1 MNGHYSH
8 FPASSDP
15 PSSSFPEATSN
26 FTLNVRSPTQ
36 TFPLDMEVQKPDIR
50 QTSFVNENGSIV
62 ALQTGSDNPNDAAP
76 SEGSTFVTIAKAALS
91 PESITQADASGA
103 LVQTTYS
110 SPSVCVSSAPGVPA
124 QMQETTTVMIPTD
137 LPEGCSLLLGEDN
150 SQYVT
155 VPQDGQTY
163 AIPIAEFQAMQ
174 QGRTLTFQGM
184 DSQTI
189 VMQAPNTAL
198 VQNNGSVATT
208 QNLQA
213 LAANTNNHPDAQ
225 QNAPQDKIVE
235 SHVVKTIQTSTSQP
249 PAKWGMAAGQ
259 QDPLR
264 PSFTKA
270 LTPKIPTERKF
281 KPIKVDNWGIFLLS
295 RLQSYF
301 QKKEFCDLTIRFPT
315 RNAQI
320 KVHRLMVNAC
330 TDFFLQLEQESKSN
344 PAHEPNII
352 DMPTNFTPETVAPII
367 KFMYTGRL
375 EFKPGSFEKLREAA
389 ASLQMFVLTK
399 LMDAQ
404 LNSPIT
410 SQDEPS
416 LMKNGSRRKRKRN
429 VGSNDD
435 DPVRQ
440 MKKIKKIEKKYTDQE
455 KRNKAHQRI
464 STTAQVKIEPGT
476 LPGKKLPIWKKREFT
491 VTSNELPSSQPSVHS
506 LPHKSSA
513 SSINHVT
520 ANVSSD
526 VHIPVTAEEV
536 AASPSD
542 NNSSENKIKMTEA
555 SKGSASRAASATN
568 EKQTKNLQSSNSSIN
583 NVDSIPVTHSISSP
597 AKAYG
602 KDQPVKGIPKKLRE
616 INEDLTFEKIRRT
629 GTRKIPTPSTTDAA
643 DGEKTSASNKEGI
656 EEDMKEFIE
665 EQKKRLAQA
674 GGINEDDE
682 DDDYYDNDAELG
694 YDDYNDAEDQTGID
708 DKNDSLEE
716 QEMSSETVSP
726 GRPILKSAAEN
737 LSPEIQS
744 APRKS
749 VRFSLRPGSIPV
761 PKGIDSSEAGTS
773 SKSTKQTPPTERA
786 SKRNLVEIKSPDQSV
801 RPKRGSSIVD
811 NPTSSKASLPGDKD
825 KLDETVD
832 EFAKA
837 VEEEQEL
844 EAENDDGDQIN
855 APNEIHSEAR
865 KEKFHKSKENLVSS
879 SSPRK
884 DTRRPTNSNRIEV
897 ANKVSSNADQKTDM
911 VSEILRKFPNILKD
925 NKQVKIKVMAKDSDG
940 KPKMQI
946 ITLKSQGAVN
956 STSLAAVAAARS
968 KIKPNTSNII
978 DKTLDSTDTPQ
989 SLALEK
995 QNGPSNSG
1003 ITCKPE
1009 TMETPVEGNLLTG
1022 ALGLR
1027 AIPKVKYTGKRGR
1040 PKKVQPGEVDPHAD
1054 VRKEIEQRLQK
1065 AAGIGQT
1072 LVIESTGFD
1081 TLEEQGLT
1089 PTKTSSNNLSS
1100 GESTMP
1106 QRLTDPSSEAEALSH
1121 VASGIATSLGL
1132 AANSTSEQNTNE
1144 QVINNHSSGQLM
1156 TSRNESGSG
1165 PLADLEHFEGGQPQI
1180 SNTGDVTYQVI
1191 SENHIKTN
1199 VSQITKNNASKQEPN
1214 ASKVK
1219 GLEMDWEDDEEA
1231 NDN

>member
-1 MNGHYSH
+1 
-8 FPASSDP
+8 
-15 PSSSFPEATSN
+15 
-26 FTLNVRSPTQ
+26 
-36 TFPLDMEVQKPDIR
+36 MEVQKPDIR

-62 ALQTGSDNPNDAAP
+62 ALQTGSDNPNNAAP
-76 SEGSTFVTIAKAALS
+76 SEGSTFVTIANAALS
-91 PESITQADASGA
+91 PESTTQADASGA

-110 SPSVCVSSAPGVPA
+110 SPSACVSSAPGVPA

-213 LAANTNNHPDAQ
+213 VAANTNNHPEAQ

-249 PAKWGMAAGQ
+249 PAKWGMAVGQ

-270 LTPKIPTERKF
+270 LTPKITTERKF

-330 TDFFLQLEQESKSN
+330 TDFFLQLEQESKSS
-344 PAHEPNII
+344 PTHEPNII

-410 SQDEPS
+410 TQDEPS

-491 VTSNELPSSQPSVHS
+491 VTSSELPSSQPSVSS
-506 LPHKSSA
+506 LPSKSSA
-513 SSINHVT
+513 SVINHVT

-542 NNSSENKIKMTEA
+542 NNSPCNSSDNKVKMTEA
-555 SKGSASRAASATN
+555 SQSSANRAASATN
-568 EKQTKNLQSSNSSIN
+568 DKQSKNLQSSNSSIN

-643 DGEKTSASNKEGI
+643 DGEKTSTSNKEGI

-674 GGINEDDE
+674 GGINEDE

-716 QEMSSETVSP
+716 QEMLSDTVSP

-737 LSPEIQS
+737 LSPAIQS

-761 PKGIDSSEAGTS
+761 PKGIDSSEAVTS
-773 SKSTKQTPPTERA
+773 PKSTKQTSPTERA
-786 SKRNLVEIKSPDQSV
+786 SRRNLVEIKSPDKTV

-811 NPTSSKASLPGDKD
+811 NSISSKGSLPGDKD
-825 KLDETVD
+825 ELDETVD

-844 EAENDDGDQIN
+844 EAENEDGDQIN
-855 APNEIHSEAR
+855 ATNEIHSDAR
-865 KEKFHKSKENLVSS
+865 KEKIHKSKESQVFS

-884 DTRRPTNSNRIEV
+884 DTRRPTNPNPNKIEV
-897 ANKVSSNADQKTDM
+897 ANKVSSHADQKTDM

-968 KIKPNTSNII
+968 KNKPNTSNLI
-978 DKTLDSTDTPQ
+978 DKTLDSTGSPQ
-989 SLALEK
+989 SLALTN

-1089 PTKTSSNNLSS
+1089 PTKSSSHNLSS
-1100 GESTMP
+1100 GESTIP

-1132 AANSTSEQNTNE
+1132 AANSTSEQNANE
-1144 QVINNHSSGQLM
+1144 QGMSNNSSGQLIN
-1156 TSRNESGSG
+1156 SRNESGSG
-1165 PLADLEHFEGGQPQI
+1165 PLADLEHFEGGQSQI

-1199 VSQITKNNASKQEPN
+1199 VSQAIKNNASKQEPN